1 MTLFEIAK
9 LGGYLLSPLTVAIG
23 LFLLAGLCL
32 AWGRTRWGMGL
43 GAVALVGLWL
53 ASTPLV
59 ATALIDSLER
69 RYPAI
74 AVEKTPVADAIVVL
88 GGALAGASPPK
99 RPGFNLGPSA
109 GRVWHAA
116 TLFRAGKARW
126 IIVAAGNQP
135 GHEGEQV
142 EAEAVAEMLQ
152 VLGVPKQAIRLESG
166 SRNTRENALHARPII
181 ERLGVHRVLLVT
193 SGMHMPRAMTIFT
206 KAWADSNIELV
217 PAPTDIA
224 IAQRHPLSVEDC
236 FPNAGALL
244 TVTRG
249 LKEFAG
255 ILAYAMIA

>member
-1 MTLFEIAK
+1 MTLFEITK
-9 LGGYLLSPLTVAIG
+9 LGGYLVSPLTVAMG

-43 GAVALVGLWL
+43 GSVALVGLWL

-74 AVEKTPVADAIVVL
+74 TVEKTPVADAIVVL

-135 GHEGEQV
+135 GLEGEQV

-152 VLGVPKQAIRLESG
+152 VLGVPKQAIRLETG

-244 TVTRG
+244 TVTRA

-255 ILAYAMIA
+255 TLAYAIMG